1 MRLSRRLLLLLLRR
15 RASLEGHLLGSLLL
29 LLELLVLLPWEA
41 CVLRLHARWL
51 LSEALRLAREASKLL
66 LHRLHWPSSEA
77 RRLRCQSALEA
88 AGLLEGL
95 LLLLLPILRLS
106 RSGTV
111 STP

>member
-1 MRLSRRLLLLLLRR
+1 MLLLLLRR

-29 LLELLVLLPWEA
+29 LLELLALLPWEA
-41 CVLRLHARWL
+41 RVLRLLRLRL

-66 LHRLHWPSSEA
+66 LHWLHWPSSEA

-95 LLLLLPILRLS
+95 LLLLLPILRLP

-111 STP
+111 PTP